1 MPQKITGG
9 NTNILEKVFRNIIIM
24 RADITGLNVDA
35 IVNASNEFLLGGVVV
50 NEAIHTK
57 AGRRLLEECRKL
69 GGCKVLEAK
78 ITLF

>member
-1 MPQKITGG
+1 
-9 NTNILEKVFRNIIIM
+9 M
-24 RADITGLNVDA
+24 RTDIADLHLDA
-35 IVNASNEFLLGGVVV
+35 IVNASNESLLGGVVV

-69 GGCKVLEAK
+69 GGCKALEAK